1 MAINAE
7 QLNIILS
14 ARDKEFTKAMK
25 ANEARVE
32 RLSKRS
38 GKSLKQ
44 MEGSFGSLGKAARLL
59 APIIAS
65 VFTVRAIG
73 RMVDSAAAIKDLAG
87 IAGVGVVEFQRL
99 TVASRTVGIQQ
110 EKLSDII
117 KDVNDKFGDFMAT
130 GAGPL
135 ADFFENVAPQVGV
148 TAEEFKNLSG
158 PQALQLYVKSLEKAN
173 LSQAE
178 MTFYMEAIASDSTAL
193 IPLLRDNGAEMKR
206 LGDEAQRTGRILDKD
221 AVDGAKSLQT
231 EFDNLRDSMGTAIQS
246 GLLDNADE
254 IMAIVKVFTDEIL
267 PKVIS
272 GVSALISLMGGGA
285 GAEPSAED
293 QERFAADAAAAGE
306 LGGGDA
312 STTGT
317 WFFDPT
323 TGNFVDLANQSDADF
338 NAMMDRIESGARP
351 PGMAGPSNAPMP
363 PLRPNVPSSSSGS
376 HGDSGASDA
385 ADRILDGLID
395 QYDNL
400 RRSLDPVLDAQMEFE
415 ENQDIINALVE
426 AGKIKKE
433 QGTEVLNRYA
443 QAMSD
448 ASLESSELA
457 SAMDGIQSSME
468 SAFMSMVDGTATA
481 QDAFRAMARDIIS
494 ELYRVLVVQRLVGS
508 FSADGGGV
516 LGAAFG
522 AFSGRASGGPVSAG
536 QPYVVGEHGRELFV
550 PQSAGRVLSVPQTKG
565 AMGGGG
571 GVIVQQT
578 INVTTGVQQTVRAE
592 VMGLMPQI
600 AEASKSAVLDARKRG
615 GSFAAAFT

>member
-38 GKSLKQ
+38 GKSLKR
-44 MEGSFGSLGKAARLL
+44 MEGSFGSLGKAARRL
-59 APIIAS
+59 ASIIAS

-193 IPLLRDNGAEMKR
+193 LPLLRDNGAEMKR

-221 AVDGAKSLQT
+221 AVDGAKNLQT

-246 GLLDNADE
+246 ALLDNADE
-254 IMAIVKVFTDEIL
+254 IMAIVKTFTDEIL
-267 PKVIS
+267 PAVIS
-272 GVSALISLMGGGA
+272 GVSALTSLLGDGGR
-285 GAEPSAED
+285 AEYNAED
-293 QERFAADAAAAGE
+293 QARFAADVAAAGD
-306 LGGGDA
+306 LGGGDP

-317 WFFDPT
+317 FYLDPT
-323 TGNFVDLANQSDADF
+323 TGNIVDLANQSEADF
-338 NAMMDRIESGARP
+338 NAMMDRISAGVRP
-351 PGMAGPSNAPMP
+351 RGMVGPSNAPMP
-363 PLRPNVPSSSSGS
+363 PLRPTGLGTPGS
-376 HGDSGASDA
+376 AASDA

-415 ENQDIINALVE
+415 ENQDIINALVD
-426 AGKIKKE
+426 AGKIKQE

-443 QAMSD
+443 QAMAD

-508 FSADGGGV
+508 FSADGGGI

-522 AFSGRASGGPVSAG
+522 SFSGRASGGSVSAG

-550 PQSAGRVLSVPQTKG
+550 PQSAGRVLSVPQTKD
-565 AMGGGG
+565 ALSGGQS
-571 GVIVQQT
+571 IT
-578 INVTTGVQQTVRAE
+578 INQHNTFGDGVSRGEISAMLPKIVETTKAAVFDAQRRSVTG
-592 VMGLMPQI
+592 
-600 AEASKSAVLDARKRG
+600 RG
-615 GSFAAAFT
+615 Y